1 MNTQQLQEKREQE
14 KKIVNLM
21 IQLYCNGNHGTTR
34 GMLCDCCK
42 ELTAYATARTD
53 HCPHMA
59 TKTFCSNCKTH
70 CYRPIMREEIRKV
83 MRWAGPRMV
92 FVHPVLAIR
101 HVIETKKE
109 KRALQCD

>member
-14 KKIVNLM
+14 QKIVNIM
-21 IQLYCNGNHGTTR
+21 IQLYCNGNHGTKR

-42 ELTAYATARTD
+42 ELTDYANARTD

-70 CYRPIMREEIRKV
+70 CYKPTMREEIRKV
-83 MRWAGPRMV
+83 MRWAGPRMI
-92 FVHPVLAIR
+92 FSHPVLAIR
-101 HVIETKKE
+101 HVIETKIE
-109 KRALQCD
+109 KRALQ